1 MDAAGPAAGS
11 EDVELFGTLRL
22 VRGGKHGYVGV
33 RGGQG
38 KKQNKFQAYTS
49 VDSKKVTV
57 AGLYDSAHA
66 AAIALAQWKLQ
77 RELNLDEEPAYKKP
91 RKRRVPLQVLAG
103 AGAMGWPAP
112 PAVPAMP
119 TRAAA
124 PLPLPPSHC
133 TRAPENSVGSDC
145 RPQKKRHR
153 KHRK

>member
-1 MDAAGPAAGS
+1 MDAAGS

-103 AGAMGWPAP
+103 AGAMGWPAWPAP

-124 PLPLPPSHC
+124 PLLPMAAAVALS
-133 TRAPENSVGSDC
+133 PEMSATLAAMGVPVAVA
-145 RPQKKRHR
+145 RLA
-153 KHRK
+153 